1 MQRISAML
9 PAGQGDLAIH
19 RGARRASRRFPFHAD
34 VELVEPAGG
43 TGTTLN
49 ASVGGVRMI
58 LDRELAAGDEATV
71 RITTPQR
78 ESLERVRVVWTRALP
93 DGWLVGCAWAR

>member
-1 MQRISAML
+1 MDTLVLGMGNPILRDDGVGIYVVRQVEERL
-9 PAGQGDLAIH
+9 
-19 RGARRASRRFPFHAD
+19 RRDD
-34 VELVEPAGG
+34 VAFVE
-43 TGTTLN
+43 

-58 LDRELAAGDEATV
+58 LDRELAVGDEVTA

-78 ESLERVRVVWTRALP
+78 ESLERVRVVWMRALP